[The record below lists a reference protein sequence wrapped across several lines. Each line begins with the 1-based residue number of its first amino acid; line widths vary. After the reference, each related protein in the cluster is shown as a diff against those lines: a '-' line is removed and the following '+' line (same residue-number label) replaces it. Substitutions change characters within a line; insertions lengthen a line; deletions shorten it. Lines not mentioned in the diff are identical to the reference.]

1 MSRQPARRPLP
12 RNARHPGQGR
22 SHYPGRRPVRRR
34 RRDTPGQAMTRF
46 LVSFLLALAVFLPL
60 GVWVGKS
67 LQGSGELLTR
77 PAPSP
82 TAAPTPEPVDMTG
95 LNSPHA
101 ILLRRGGPVLGEVGA
116 DDPIYPASLTKMMT
130 VLLAAETL
138 TDLDA
143 QVTMAE
149 DLYPPL
155 WEANA
160 SMAGFQPGETVT
172 VRDLLYG
179 ALLPSGAECCSA
191 LARQVCDTEQDFVA
205 RMNARAAEL
214 GMDGTHFCNVT
225 GLQDPQHQSTV
236 ADLARLL
243 DAALDN
249 DTFRTV
255 FTTRQYFVPPTNL
268 HPDGITLTSSMFDGL
283 TDTQP
288 AGVELLGG
296 KTGFTDEAGLCL
308 ASLARCGDSEYIL
321 VTAGAPGDNHSE
333 TLHLEDAVTVYT
345 RLAASIAG

>member
-1 MSRQPARRPLP
+1 
-12 RNARHPGQGR
+12 
-22 SHYPGRRPVRRR
+22 
-34 RRDTPGQAMTRF
+34 MTRF

-60 GVWVGKS
+60 GVWAGKS
-67 LQGSGELLTR
+67 LQGSGAILNR
-77 PAPSP
+77 PVPSP
-82 TAAPTPEPVDMTG
+82 TAAPTPELVDMTG

-191 LARQVCDTEQDFVA
+191 LAR
-205 RMNARAAEL
+205 
-214 GMDGTHFCNVT
+214 
-225 GLQDPQHQSTV
+225 
-236 ADLARLL
+236 
-243 DAALDN
+243 
-249 DTFRTV
+249 
-255 FTTRQYFVPPTNL
+255 
-268 HPDGITLTSSMFDGL
+268 
-283 TDTQP
+283 
-288 AGVELLGG
+288 
-296 KTGFTDEAGLCL
+296 
-308 ASLARCGDSEYIL
+308 CGDSEYIL